1 MRGEVRVMSKLKPCP
16 FCGGKVSITYS
27 SWNEAFNIWHND
39 KPCALIEPI
48 QIDGSK
54 AKSLKEAIDLWNR
67 RAKTWD

>member
-1 MRGEVRVMSKLKPCP
+1 MSKLKPCP

-27 SWNEAFNIWHND
+27 SWNKTFNIWHND

-54 AKSLKEAIDLWNR
+54 AKSLAEASEMWNR
-67 RAKTWD
+67 RTKT